1 MKKAG
6 FTLLEE
12 AKKTYRIDVDG
23 MTCSSC
29 SAALEH
35 ALNKAEGISAVS
47 INLVTNTATVE
58 ADPHKIKLSE
68 ILAII
73 QNTGYHGTL
82 HVERKEEAVKKDST
96 SIKIYTTLALAFI
109 LLYIGMSHM
118 LGNIRLPLP
127 DIIHYDTHPFHFALI
142 QFLLATSDSPS
153 GTSFLYQRVYSII
166 PQGAQYG
173 YAGGGWYQ
181 GAPICIPCIL

>member
-1 MKKAG
+1 MKRPG

-82 HVERKEEAVKKDST
+82 HVERKEEAVKKDS
-96 SIKIYTTLALAFI
+96 
-109 LLYIGMSHM
+109 
-118 LGNIRLPLP
+118 NIHKNL
-127 DIIHYDTHPFHFALI
+127 
-142 QFLLATSDSPS
+142 
-153 GTSFLYQRVYSII
+153 
-166 PQGAQYG
+166 
-173 YAGGGWYQ
+173 
-181 GAPICIPCIL
+181 